1 MAHLLYGLGRF
12 SVRRRRHDQRRVPG
26 AGAEEPDRR
35 RRSHSRHRNGGP
47 AAWWVPRW
55 LDRLLPNLDV
65 EGSALLA
72 TLEAEATAGVEAGV
86 DADRPAVV
94 AEPELVP

>member
-1 MAHLLYGLGRF
+1 
-12 SVRRRRHDQRRVPG
+12 
-26 AGAEEPDRR
+26 
-35 RRSHSRHRNGGP
+35 
-47 AAWWVPRW
+47 
-55 LDRLLPNLDV
+55 LPNLDV